1 MAEAR
6 YWLFKSKVSID
17 TFDKLL
23 AAENKTMPWV
33 GVRNAKARNY
43 IRDKIAIG
51 DGVMFYHSSTRWP
64 KPPEVVGTARIVR
77 DAYPDHTAFEEGS
90 RFHDP
95 KSNPV
100 NPKWLMVDIQAESEF
115 ARPVTLREIKASDHP
130 ALREMMLV
138 QPGNR
143 LSIQPVSKEAWAVIV
158 GMGNPPR

>member
-43 IRDKIAIG
+43 IRDEIKVG
-51 DGVMFYHSSTRWP
+51 DGVLFYHSSTSR
-64 KPPEVVGTARIVR
+64 PEVVGTARVVSL
-77 DAYPDHTAFEEGS
+77 AYPDDTAFEEGS

-95 KSNPV
+95 NSDPA
-100 NPKWLMVDIQAESEF
+100 NPKWLMVDIQAECEF
-115 ARPVTLREIKASDHP
+115 ARPVTLREIKASSHP
-130 ALREMMLV
+130 ALREMMLTH
-138 QPGNR
+138 PGNR
-143 LSIQPVSKEAWAVIV
+143 LSIQPVSKEAWDVIV
-158 GMGNPPR
+158 GMGMGS